1 MKRREIRIFA
11 RFSIAETA
19 SLPQLKQEIPTDP
32 RNRMPITP
40 RLRLTALVLAG
51 LAATDA
57 LAGTVDSIPKY
68 DIGVNCAR
76 FESEEARGECQSIEK
91 AAYAN
96 VKTLWSAVDADR
108 RRKCV
113 RQMLSSVNQRKLLY
127 VLLDGCLKDE
137 LADQKIDHALGIEH
151 EYD

>member
-1 MKRREIRIFA
+1 
-11 RFSIAETA
+11 
-19 SLPQLKQEIPTDP
+19 
-32 RNRMPITP
+32 MPITP
-40 RLRLTALVLAG
+40 VHR
-51 LAATDA
+51 LAALLLASLTVPVA
-57 LAGTVDSIPKY
+57 RAGTVDVLPKY

-76 FESEEARGECQSIEK
+76 FESAEARLECISVEK

-96 VKTLWSAVDADR
+96 AETLWPSVDEDR

-113 RQMLSSVNQRKLLY
+113 RQMLSSVNQKKLLY

-137 LADQKIDHALGIEH
+137 LADQKIDKAKGLDH